1 MVGSRSILVTSWA
14 LGLSLWVRLWM
25 LFFDCVIIACVIRF
39 IGVGGGMWEDG
50 EKWGGRS
57 WVGLGDVCEVYRFG
71 VDCEIG
77 GLGGVGF
84 GCDNEGGC
92 GFNTKLG
99 GF

>member
-1 MVGSRSILVTSWA
+1 MF
-14 LGLSLWVRLWM
+14 
-25 LFFDCVIIACVIRF
+25 FFDCVIIACVIGFTDVR
-39 IGVGGGMWEDG
+39 GGMWEDG